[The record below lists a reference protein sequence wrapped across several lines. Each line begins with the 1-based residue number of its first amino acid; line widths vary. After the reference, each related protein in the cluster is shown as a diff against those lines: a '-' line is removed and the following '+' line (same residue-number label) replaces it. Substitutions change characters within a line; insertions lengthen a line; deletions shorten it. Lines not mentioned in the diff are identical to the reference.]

1 MRYAFPLFILMYIEL
16 KHLLFVIIFYQI
28 ESFVIRSNN
37 DDHASPWVK
46 KVFFSLFFYNNPI

>member
-28 ESFVIRSNN
+28 ESFVIISNN
-37 DDHASPWVK
+37 DDHASP
-46 KVFFSLFFYNNPI
+46 